1 LQSLLKGEF
10 IMAIVRYTLEV
21 GKELTS
27 EEHAAMAARLEEASK
42 RPYVYDPDCPLMTE
56 EQLAQF
62 HPINGMTWEERSGL
76 MKEAGLTDPDSS
88 AMPKTKEPA
97 HALDAVSNK

>member
-1 LQSLLKGEF
+1 
-10 IMAIVRYTLEV
+10 
-21 GKELTS
+21 
-27 EEHAAMAARLEEASK
+27 MAARLEEASK

-62 HPINGMTWEERSGL
+62 HPINGMTWEERSRL
-76 MKEAGLTDPDSS
+76 MKEAGFTDPVTSAERAVRGSPLDSS
-88 AMPKTKEPA
+88 AMPKTKESV